1 MKEAM
6 KHILYAIST
15 LSAVLALSVACQEER
30 LPVEGEGK
38 APEFTVPVFEVPEG
52 EMPFLLRME
61 GVGAPAT
68 KGMLFGPETTSF
80 SENAMQ
86 LLCFDRSGYYIGI
99 RQAHI
104 ETGLN
109 QFWGYVPDGTARIH
123 FVVNANL
130 PDPMSFPVGT
140 SEKIIMQSEALTS
153 LYSETSV
160 KLWGY
165 HMESNASAMKTWLQ
179 AGLGAS
185 EGGSVSPTP
194 NVIHLLRDRAR
205 VRLSFQSADIFNNVR
220 FGFGS
225 DVYTENVAS
234 IEWTVT
240 NGRDRGY
247 IAPYEITESNPW
259 ANYCNAAGTVST
271 VSMNEYTQSGR
282 FQATE
287 GSFETIDRA
296 NPENSFLYLF
306 DDHNT
311 KTHDEAGRVRLILK
325 LTSVNSRVKYVL
337 ILLRDGDGNQIQITR
352 NNTYILNIKSLQ
364 HEGYPSLAMASLPAS
379 DDFANNPADVD
390 PSVPTV
396 SDGSY
401 TLSIVEPTATNVMV
415 KTANTVIPIKFTF
428 MGKDGSGNP
437 IQGETNADAFT
448 LYWEENINSGWD
460 INDAWDINN
469 PGVSDDLPTFNS
481 GTGQWEFNLKISSV
495 GHTYTFD
502 DHLVIRHKKTGL
514 YRTIHVYAVDEFKYR
529 AEPVLTQ
536 VTEGG
541 SPYLGPVGDD
551 PTRPVY
557 KLSFKLSQSLQADL
571 FPLSIHFAANTL
583 EPYNDGAGGYSTRSS
598 KFGIITGPTATVPS
612 SSVKTDWNYNASSWG
627 FFYEYTIDS
636 YPADGLVEFYL
647 KDIRNRYAL
656 GDAINLGVFL
666 RIKDF
671 PDRSITP
678 SVAP

>member
-6 KHILYAIST
+6 KHTLYAILT
-15 LSAVLALSVACQEER
+15 LSAILALSAGCQQER
-30 LPVEGEGK
+30 LPLGGEDP

-52 EMPFLLRME
+52 EMPFFLRME
-61 GVGAPAT
+61 GVGAPDT
-68 KGMLFGPETTSF
+68 KGMLFGPETTPF

-86 LLCFDRSGYYIGI
+86 LLCFDKSGYYIGI

-130 PDPMSFPVGT
+130 PNPMSFPVGT
-140 SEKIIMQSEALTS
+140 SERIIMQSEALTS
-153 LYSETSV
+153 LYSDSSV

-165 HMESNASAMKTWLQ
+165 HMESNASAMKTWLR
-179 AGLGAS
+179 AGLRTS
-185 EGGSVSPTP
+185 EGGSASPTP

-205 VRLSFQSADIFNNVR
+205 VVLKFESAAIFNNVR

-225 DVYTENVAS
+225 KVYTENVS
-234 IEWTVT
+234 KIEWTVT

-287 GSFETIDRA
+287 GSFETIDKEH
-296 NPENSFLYLF
+296 PENSFLYLF
-306 DDHNT
+306 EDHNT

-325 LTSVNSRVKYVL
+325 LTSVSDRVKYVL

-364 HEGYPSLAMASLPAS
+364 HEGYSSLAMASLPES

-437 IQGETNADAFT
+437 IQGESNPSAFS

-469 PGVSDDLPTFNS
+469 PGDSDDTPTFNS
-481 GTGQWEFNLKISSV
+481 VTGQWEFNLTISSV

-529 AEPVLTQ
+529 AEPELTQ
-536 VTEGG
+536 VTQGG
-541 SPYLGPVGDD
+541 SPYLGPAGDG
-551 PTRPVY
+551 TKRPIY

-571 FPLSIHFAANTL
+571 FPLSIRIASNTL
-583 EPYNDGAGGYSTRSS
+583 EPYNDGDEYETRSS
-598 KFGIITGPTATVPS
+598 KFGIITGSTDAVPS

-636 YPADGLVEFYL
+636 YPADGLVKFYL
-647 KDIRNRYAL
+647 KDIRNRYKL
-656 GDAINLGVFL
+656 GDTIDLGLFL
-666 RIKDF
+666 RIQDF
-671 PDRSITP
+671 PDKIVTP

>member
-1 MKEAM
+1 M
-6 KHILYAIST
+6 
-15 LSAVLALSVACQEER
+15 SAVLALSVACQEER

>member
-6 KHILYAIST
+6 KHILYAILT

-38 APEFTVPVFEVPEG
+38 APESTIPAFEVPEG
-52 EMPFLLRME
+52 EMPFFLRME
-61 GVGAPAT
+61 GVGAPDT
-68 KGMLFGPETTSF
+68 KGMLFGPEATPF
-80 SENAMQ
+80 DENAMQ
-86 LLCFDRSGYYIGI
+86 LLCFDKSGYYIGI

-140 SEKIIMQSEALTS
+140 SERIIMQSEALTS

-205 VRLSFQSADIFNNVR
+205 VRLKFESSSIFSNVR

-225 DVYTENVAS
+225 EVYTEDVAS

-259 ANYCNAAGTVST
+259 ANYCNAGGTAST

-287 GSFETIDRA
+287 GSFETIDKDH
-296 NPENSFLYLF
+296 PENSFLYLF
-306 DDHNT
+306 DDKNS

-325 LTSVNSRVKYVL
+325 LTSVNSRVKYIL
-337 ILLRDGDGNQIQITR
+337 ILLRDGAGEQIQITR
-352 NNTYILNIKSLQ
+352 NNTYILNIKSLD

-379 DDFANNPADVD
+379 DDFANAPADVD
-390 PSVPTV
+390 ASIPIV

-401 TLSIVEPTATNVMV
+401 TLSIKEPTSTNVMV

-437 IQGETNADAFT
+437 IQGESNPSAFS

-469 PGVSDDLPTFNS
+469 PGVSDDTPTFNS
-481 GTGQWEFNLKISSV
+481 GTGQWEFNLTISSV
-495 GHTYTFD
+495 GHAYTFD
-502 DHLVIRHKKTGL
+502 DYLVIRHKKTGL

-541 SPYLGPVGDD
+541 SPYLGPAGDD

-571 FPLSIHFAANTL
+571 FPLSIHLAANTL

-598 KFGIITGPTATVPS
+598 KFGIITGSTDAVPS

-627 FFYEYTIDS
+627 FFYEYTINS
-636 YPADGLVEFYL
+636 YPTDGLVEFYL
-647 KDIRNRYAL
+647 KDIRNRYAS

-671 PDRSITP
+671 PDKVVTP
-678 SVAP
+678 

>member
-30 LPVEGEGK
+30 LPVEGEGT
-38 APEFTVPVFEVPEG
+38 APESTIPAFEVPEG
-52 EMPFLLRME
+52 EMPFFLKMD
-61 GVGAPAT
+61 GVGTTPDT
-68 KGMLFGPETTSF
+68 KGMLSGPEVTPF

-130 PDPMSFPVGT
+130 PNPLPFPVGT
-140 SEKIIMQSEALTS
+140 SERIIMRSENLTS
-153 LYSETSV
+153 LYSDSSV

-185 EGGSVSPTP
+185 EGGAVSPTP

-225 DVYTENVAS
+225 EVYTENVAS

-259 ANYCNAAGTVST
+259 ANYCNAGGTAST

-287 GSFETIDRA
+287 GSFETIDKEH
-296 NPENSFLYLF
+296 PENSFLYLF

-364 HEGYPSLAMASLPAS
+364 HEGYPSLAMASDSAS

-415 KTANTVIPIKFTF
+415 KVANTVIPIKFTF

-437 IQGETNADAFT
+437 IQQGESNPSAFS

-460 INDAWDINN
+460 IDT
-469 PGVSDDLPTFNS
+469 PTYNS
-481 GTGQWEFNLKISSV
+481 GTGQWEFNLTISSV

-541 SPYLGPVGDD
+541 SPYQGPAGDD

-583 EPYNDGAGGYSTRSS
+583 EPYNDGDGGYKTRSS
-598 KFGIITGPTATVPS
+598 KFSIITGSTATVPS

-627 FFYEYTIDS
+627 FFYEYTINS

-647 KDIRNRYAL
+647 KDIRNRYAS
-656 GDAINLGVFL
+656 GDAINLGLFL

-671 PDRSITP
+671 PDKSVTP

>member
-6 KHILYAIST
+6 KHTLYAILT
-15 LSAVLALSVACQEER
+15 LSAILALSAGCQQER
-30 LPVEGEGK
+30 LPLGGEDP
-38 APEFTVPVFEVPEG
+38 APEFTVPVFDVPEG
-52 EMPFLLRME
+52 EMPFFLKMD
-61 GVGAPAT
+61 GVGTTPDT
-68 KGMLFGPETTSF
+68 KGMLFGPEVTPF
-80 SENAMQ
+80 AEDAMQ
-86 LLCFDRSGYYIGI
+86 LLCFDRSGYYVGI

-130 PDPMSFPVGT
+130 PNPLPFPVGT
-140 SEKIIMQSEALTS
+140 SERIIMQSENLTS
-153 LYSETSV
+153 LYSDPSV

-225 DVYTENVAS
+225 EVYTENVS
-234 IEWTVT
+234 KIEWTVT

-259 ANYCNAAGTVST
+259 ANYCNAGGTAST

-287 GSFETIDRA
+287 GSFETIDKEH
-296 NPENSFLYLF
+296 PENSFLYLF

-325 LTSVNSRVKYVL
+325 LTSVNSRVKYIL

-415 KTANTVIPIKFTF
+415 KVANTVIPIKFTF

-437 IQGETNADAFT
+437 IQGENSSNADAFT

-529 AEPVLTQ
+529 AEPVLSQ
-536 VTEGG
+536 VMNGTD
-541 SPYLGPVGDD
+541 PYLGPSVDD
-551 PTRPVY
+551 TKRPIY

-571 FPLSIHFAANTL
+571 FPISIHIASNTL
-583 EPYNDGAGGYSTRSS
+583 QPYNDGDGGHTDRSN
-598 KFGIITGPTATVPS
+598 KFGIITGSTAAVS
-612 SSVKTDWNYNASSWG
+612 SSSTNTDWNYNASNWG
-627 FFYEYTIDS
+627 FYYEYILHS
-636 YPADGLVEFYL
+636 YPTDGLVELYL
-647 KDIRNRYAL
+647 KDIRNRYTL
-656 GDAINLGVFL
+656 GDNINLGLFL

-671 PDRSITP
+671 PDKVVTP
-678 SVAP
+678 

>member
-1 MKEAM
+1 
-6 KHILYAIST
+6 
-15 LSAVLALSVACQEER
+15 
-30 LPVEGEGK
+30 
-38 APEFTVPVFEVPEG
+38 
-52 EMPFLLRME
+52 
-61 GVGAPAT
+61 
-68 KGMLFGPETTSF
+68 
-80 SENAMQ
+80 
-86 LLCFDRSGYYIGI
+86 
-99 RQAHI
+99 
-104 ETGLN
+104 
-109 QFWGYVPDGTARIH
+109 
-123 FVVNANL
+123 
-130 PDPMSFPVGT
+130 
-140 SEKIIMQSEALTS
+140 
-153 LYSETSV
+153 
-160 KLWGY
+160 
-165 HMESNASAMKTWLQ
+165 
-179 AGLGAS
+179 
-185 EGGSVSPTP
+185 
-194 NVIHLLRDRAR
+194 
-205 VRLSFQSADIFNNVR
+205 
-220 FGFGS
+220 
-225 DVYTENVAS
+225 
-234 IEWTVT
+234 
-240 NGRDRGY
+240 
-247 IAPYEITESNPW
+247 
-259 ANYCNAAGTVST
+259 
-271 VSMNEYTQSGR
+271 
-282 FQATE
+282 
-287 GSFETIDRA
+287 
-296 NPENSFLYLF
+296 
-306 DDHNT
+306 
-311 KTHDEAGRVRLILK
+311 
-325 LTSVNSRVKYVL
+325 
-337 ILLRDGDGNQIQITR
+337 
-352 NNTYILNIKSLQ
+352 
-364 HEGYPSLAMASLPAS
+364 MASLPAS

-415 KTANTVIPIKFTF
+415 KVANTVIPIKFTF

-437 IQGETNADAFT
+437 IQGENSSNADAFT

-502 DHLVIRHKKTGL
+502 DHLIIRHKKSGL

-529 AEPVLTQ
+529 AEPVLIQ

-541 SPYLGPVGDD
+541 SPYLGPGGDD
-551 PTRPVY
+551 PIRPVY

-571 FPLSIHFAANTL
+571 FPLSIHFATNTL

-598 KFGIITGPTATVPS
+598 KFGIITGSTATVPS